1 MKGKAECDACGWEH
15 GTPGENRAFRFCRKI
30 KGDVCDKCCKS
41 CEHNDD
47 WHCTYDREG
56 RFKMREL
63 VFTNRMEEIKLERH
77 KEQLRQT
84 KSPIVKKQLKSII
97 AIIKSQIDERE
108 ALYQKIASGEINYL
122 EKNNE

>member
-30 KGDVCDKCCKS
+30 KGDVCDKCCKA

-47 WHCTYDREG
+47 WHCTYDKEG
-56 RFKMREL
+56 RLKMREL

-84 KSPIVKKQLKSII
+84 KSPIIKKQLKSII
-97 AIIKSQIDERE
+97 AIIESQIDERE
-108 ALYQKIASGEINYL
+108 ALYQKIASGEVNYT
-122 EKNNE
+122 EKEDV